1 MEISAQ
7 LVKQLRERTG
17 AGMMECKKA
26 LVEAKGDLSEAE
38 VVLRKHGIAAAGKKS
53 LRSTKQGV
61 IGTYIHP
68 GAQLGVLIEVN
79 CESDFVART
88 DDFQELVKD
97 LAMQVAAAD
106 PQFVRK
112 EDVTEAALAKE
123 REIQRARAINEGKP
137 EKMADKI
144 VEGRMNKYF
153 EEVCLYEQPFI
164 KDNTT
169 TIAEVIK
176 TKIAKLG
183 ENISVSRFVRF
194 KVGDAAAESTSE
206 KAAAGEGSFG
216 IDASR
221 VAALASEVAE
231 VARTGVQI
239 GLVVG
244 GGNFFRG
251 VAAAAQNMDRVAAD
265 HMGMLATVINSLALQ
280 DALEKAGVPTRVMT
294 AIEMHEVAEPYI
306 RRRAIRHLEKGRIVI
321 FAAGTSNPYFSTD
334 TAATLRGLEIHA
346 EVVAKATRVDGVYDK
361 DPLKNQDA
369 VRFAEISYSD
379 VLAKNLR
386 VMDASAVAMC
396 RDNKLAIVVFN
407 LNVHGNIMRMTMGEP
422 IGTLIH

>member
-7 LVKQLRERTG
+7 LVKQLRDRTG

-26 LVEAKGDLSEAE
+26 LVEAKGELAEAE
-38 VVLRKHGIAAAGKKS
+38 VVLRKHGIASAGKKS
-53 LRSTKQGV
+53 SRSTKQGV
-61 IGTYIHP
+61 VGSYIHP

-88 DDFQELVKD
+88 EDFQELVKD

-164 KDNTT
+164 KENTT

-194 KVGDAAAESTSE
+194 KVGDSATDTPAAE
-206 KAAAGEGSFG
+206 
-216 IDASR
+216 
-221 VAALASEVAE
+221 
-231 VARTGVQI
+231 
-239 GLVVG
+239 
-244 GGNFFRG
+244 
-251 VAAAAQNMDRVAAD
+251 
-265 HMGMLATVINSLALQ
+265 
-280 DALEKAGVPTRVMT
+280 
-294 AIEMHEVAEPYI
+294 
-306 RRRAIRHLEKGRIVI
+306 
-321 FAAGTSNPYFSTD
+321 
-334 TAATLRGLEIHA
+334 
-346 EVVAKATRVDGVYDK
+346 
-361 DPLKNQDA
+361 
-369 VRFAEISYSD
+369 
-379 VLAKNLR
+379 
-386 VMDASAVAMC
+386 
-396 RDNKLAIVVFN
+396 
-407 LNVHGNIMRMTMGEP
+407 
-422 IGTLIH
+422 

>member
-26 LVEAKGDLSEAE
+26 LVEAKGELAEAE
-38 VVLRKHGIAAAGKKS
+38 VVLRKQGIASAGKKS
-53 LRSTKQGV
+53 SRSTKQGV
-61 IGTYIHP
+61 IGSYIHP

-88 DDFQELVKD
+88 VDFQELVKD

-164 KDNTT
+164 KENTT

-194 KVGDAAAESTSE
+194 KVGDT
-206 KAAAGEGSFG
+206 
-216 IDASR
+216 
-221 VAALASEVAE
+221 
-231 VARTGVQI
+231 
-239 GLVVG
+239 
-244 GGNFFRG
+244 
-251 VAAAAQNMDRVAAD
+251 
-265 HMGMLATVINSLALQ
+265 ATDS
-280 DALEKAGVPTRVMT
+280 P
-294 AIEMHEVAEPYI
+294 
-306 RRRAIRHLEKGRIVI
+306 
-321 FAAGTSNPYFSTD
+321 
-334 TAATLRGLEIHA
+334 
-346 EVVAKATRVDGVYDK
+346 
-361 DPLKNQDA
+361 A
-369 VRFAEISYSD
+369 VE
-379 VLAKNLR
+379 
-386 VMDASAVAMC
+386 
-396 RDNKLAIVVFN
+396 
-407 LNVHGNIMRMTMGEP
+407 
-422 IGTLIH
+422 